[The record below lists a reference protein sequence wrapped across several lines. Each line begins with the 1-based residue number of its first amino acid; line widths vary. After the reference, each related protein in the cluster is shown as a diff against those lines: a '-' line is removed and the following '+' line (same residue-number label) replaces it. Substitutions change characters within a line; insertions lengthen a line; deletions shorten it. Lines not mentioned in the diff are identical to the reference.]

1 MSGIVPDGQPRVQVG
16 ARRVDDTWEVAVRD
30 NGIGIDPAQGER
42 VFKMFQRLHGRDEY
56 PGTGIGLAIVKKIA
70 ERHGGDVTVSPGPAG
85 GSEFRV
91 TLPVRDTS

>member
-1 MSGIVPDGQPRVQVG
+1 M
-16 ARRVDDTWEVAVRD
+16 WEVVIAD
-30 NGIGIDPAQGER
+30 NGIGIDPKHAER

-70 ERHGGDVTVSPGPAG
+70 ERHGGDVAVFPVAAG

-91 TLPVRDTS
+91 TLPVRDFS